1 VEFVMRAKGSV
12 ACGVNRNGEEEVLV
26 SRGWVQVSYRWLFC
40 LSVKDD
46 GGGGSDCEG
55 LRRFG
60 CSPVVVYGVACF
72 VAILMLSV

>member
-1 VEFVMRAKGSV
+1 MCAKGLVS
-12 ACGVNRNGEEEVLV
+12 CGVNMNDEQEVLV
-26 SRGWVQVSYRWLFC
+26 SRGWVQVRYWWWLFC

-46 GGGGSDCEG
+46 GGGDCEG

-60 CSPVVVYGVACF
+60 WSPVVVYGVAFF